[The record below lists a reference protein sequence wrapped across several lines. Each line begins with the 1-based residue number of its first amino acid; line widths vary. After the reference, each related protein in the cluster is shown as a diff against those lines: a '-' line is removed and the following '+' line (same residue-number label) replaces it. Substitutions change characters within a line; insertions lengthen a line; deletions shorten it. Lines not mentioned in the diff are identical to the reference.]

1 MWAMQTVDQA
11 NRAEP
16 RGLGTALPGGGLR
29 PGTAAGT
36 CGDLPLLLALAA
48 EATGTVGAER
58 GGAWAVV
65 GLPQLG
71 ALAAADAGLDLG
83 AGMWVDHPGRRWPE
97 VVATA
102 VEAVPVVLLGL
113 PAGVRGVGRA
123 AGPATVPDRTVRR
136 VGALLRRS
144 GSVLLVAGHW
154 PGAEVRLRVSRAVWQ
169 GVDGEGYGLL
179 RGRRTRVAV
188 GGRGAGGV
196 ERAVELWLPGPQGA
210 VEPYGAE
217 PARGPVLLPPEGSA
231 DGSGSGAEGRRRGS
245 LRVVG

>member
-1 MWAMQTVDQA
+1 MWAMQTVDQG
-11 NRAEP
+11 NRAES
-16 RGLGTALPGGGLR
+16 RGLGALLPGGALR
-29 PGTAAGT
+29 PGTVAST

-48 EATGTVGAER
+48 EASRAVGAER

-83 AGMWVDHPGRRWPE
+83 AGMWVDQPGRRWPE

-123 AGPATVPDRTVRR
+123 AGQGSVPDRTVRR

-144 GSVLLVAGHW
+144 GAVLLVAGHW
-154 PGAEVRLRVSRAVWQ
+154 PGAEVRLRVSQAVWE
-169 GVDGEGYGLL
+169 GVDSEGYGLL

-188 GGRGAGGV
+188 SGRGAERGG
-196 ERAVELWLPGPQGA
+196 ELWLPGPQGVSA
-210 VEPYGAE
+210 PRGVSAADASEAGAGCE
-217 PARGPVLLPPEGSA
+217 PAGEDHRRGP
-231 DGSGSGAEGRRRGS
+231 

>member
-1 MWAMQTVDQA
+1 MQSADQG

-16 RGLGTALPGGGLR
+16 RGLGALLPGGALR
-29 PGTAAGT
+29 PGTVAST
-36 CGDLPLLLALAA
+36 CGDLPLLLALTA
-48 EATGTVGAER
+48 EASTAASTADGAER
-58 GGAWAVV
+58 GSAWAVI

-83 AGMWVDHPGRRWPE
+83 AGMWVDQPGRRWPE

-123 AGPATVPDRTVRR
+123 AGQGSVPDRTVRR

-144 GSVLLVAGHW
+144 GAVLLVAGHW
-154 PGAEVRLRVSRAVWQ
+154 PGAEVRLRVSQAVWE
-169 GVDGEGYGLL
+169 GVDREGYGLL

-188 GGRGAGGV
+188 SGRGAGGV
-196 ERAVELWLPGPQGA
+196 ERGVELWLPGPRGVSA
-210 VEPYGAE
+210 PREVSARGRAPAPEAGAE
-217 PARGPVLLPPEGSA
+217 YEPAGEEHRRGP
-231 DGSGSGAEGRRRGS
+231 